1 MWKNIS
7 NKECFKQYDVEKV
20 VAEFMISMPILPNG
34 KLKIRIIDFAE
45 QFDKSLKRYLG
56 STNILIIKKYLD
68 LYNGEI
74 WNGLPIGSVEDG
86 ETIEEALENTIRGFF
101 ERMKEC
107 NLESLTDEDIEY
119 DDYCINM

>member
-34 KLKIRIIDFAE
+34 KLKIRIIDFEE

-56 STNILIIKKYLD
+56 STNILIIKKYVS
-68 LYNGEI
+68 NGEI
-74 WNGLPIGSVEDG
+74 LDGAALGPVEDG

-107 NLESLTDEDIEY
+107 NLENLTDEDIEY